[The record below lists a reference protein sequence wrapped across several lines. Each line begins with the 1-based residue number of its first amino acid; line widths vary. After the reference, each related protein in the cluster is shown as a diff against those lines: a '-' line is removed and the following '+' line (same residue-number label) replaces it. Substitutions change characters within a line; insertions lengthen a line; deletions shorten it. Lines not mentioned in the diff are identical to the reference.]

1 MPGRFGI
8 GELGYEARRFLG
20 FLARAGQTLWQV
32 LPLGETGFGNSPYQS
47 FSAFARNPLLIDFDR
62 LVELGYLSERDLAG
76 APEFPADE
84 VVYDQVMAFKFP
96 LLRQAAENFREWA
109 RPGEQREFEKFCSGN
124 AGWLDDYALFMA
136 LKEEHGG
143 CAWTSWKPELVRRQ
157 PAALEEARQ
166 RLQDAISARKYWQ
179 FEFSRQWQELRAY
192 CRDLDIQILGDI
204 PIYVAHD
211 SSDVWA
217 HPELFHLDAGGNP
230 TVVAGVPPDYFSET
244 GQLWGNPIY
253 RWEVM
258 ARTGY
263 GWWIERFRANRAL
276 VDILRLDHF
285 RGFQSFW
292 EVPATEKTAVRGRWV
307 MGPREALFREARQA
321 LGELPL
327 VAENLGVI
335 TPDVEEL
342 RQRLGLPGMAVL
354 QFAFGAE
361 GESNNHRPHNFVRD
375 LVAYSGT
382 HDNDTTVG
390 WWTGSGAGRSNT
402 DGLGRERELAM
413 QYLSLGGNEI
423 HWAFIRTLL
432 ASVAE
437 RVVFPLQD
445 VLGLG
450 SEARMN
456 MPGRAEKNWTWRYR
470 PELLTGEIEQRLR
483 ELTEL
488 YERG

>member
-1 MPGRFGI
+1 
-8 GELGYEARRFLG
+8 
-20 FLARAGQTLWQV
+20 
-32 LPLGETGFGNSPYQS
+32 
-47 FSAFARNPLLIDFDR
+47 
-62 LVELGYLSERDLAG
+62 VELGYLSERDLAG

-84 VVYDQVMAFKFP
+84 VVYDHVMAFKFP

-143 CAWTSWKPELVRRQ
+143 CAWTSWKPEFVRRQ

-192 CRDLDIQILGDI
+192 CRNLDIQILGDI

-211 SSDVWA
+211 SADVWA
-217 HPELFHLDAGGNP
+217 HPELFHLDAEGNP

-307 MGPREALFREARQA
+307 MGPREALFREARKA

-354 QFAFGAE
+354 QFAFGSE

-390 WWTGSGAGRSNT
+390 WWTG
-402 DGLGRERELAM
+402 LGRRP
-413 QYLSLGGNEI
+413 QQHRWY
-423 HWAFIRTLL
+423 
-432 ASVAE
+432 
-437 RVVFPLQD
+437 P
-445 VLGLG
+445 
-450 SEARMN
+450 
-456 MPGRAEKNWTWRYR
+456 PGA
-470 PELLTGEIEQRLR
+470 
-483 ELTEL
+483 
-488 YERG
+488 